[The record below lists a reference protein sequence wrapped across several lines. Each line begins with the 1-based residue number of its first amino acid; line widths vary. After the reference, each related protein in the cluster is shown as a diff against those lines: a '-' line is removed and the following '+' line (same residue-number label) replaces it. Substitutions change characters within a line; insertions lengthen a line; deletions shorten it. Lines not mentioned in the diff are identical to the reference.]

1 MASPGIGRDMGDLS
15 LRQRREGVAIRHIYP
30 GLARHAIAAVVV
42 EDSVDLIE
50 AKGKRPHV
58 SRH

>member
-1 MASPGIGRDMGDLS
+1 MGDLS